1 MRMFIVVYVLLSIV
15 VGWFGRH
22 KQIGFV
28 GFLFLSLVVTPVI
41 ALFILMIAQ
50 DRRPRAV
57 T

>member
-1 MRMFIVVYVLLSIV
+1 MFIVVYVLLSIV
-15 VGWFGRH
+15 VGWLGRH

-28 GFLFLSLVVTPVI
+28 GFLFLSLIVTPVI